1 NKHFLQ
7 KKYNDA
13 IHCYNQALKQ
23 NGEKA
28 IYYVNRALCY
38 IKLKQWDKVYQ
49 DARHCLDLDP
59 NYIKAHAYLGQYYI
73 EQQRYDEAITYFK
86 QALELCKTQ
95 NKNFGD
101 EIQRL
106 LRYAQK
112 RRFSIMEHKRIE
124 NEISLQT
131 YLRSLIQ
138 TDKERR
144 MQLRIEKYLEDKD
157 PTQSSTNTLSIL
169 KQFLSKITNRHNQQ
183 ITTNLASVVSVSPKV
198 ATTTTHNNEM
208 NVAIDQQ
215 LEQALQDIEQSA
227 DQSINEMNTLFNEVD
242 VRRKRREI
250 PEYLTCKLCY
260 DLMRDPVITPFGI
273 TYCRSCIEENL
284 YKVSHLDPIA
294 NKPLVVDQLVN
305 NLVLKEIVEKFI
317 KENEWAKIRPQKF
330 AIQYSTRLV
339 LQAFLPKE
347 PVLDMLHFVLVLI
360 AIASSFSDGVNTN
373 QCTPLSTQKNT
384 STILAQIRQ
393 EMQKEDIGL
402 YVVFADDEHGS
413 EYTQAY
419 DKRRDWLT
427 GFRGSAGTAVVSLRT
442 AALWTDSRY
451 FTQAEEQ
458 LDCANWLLMRDRD
471 PGVPTII
478 DWIVSELNQT
488 ALRPGTTAVFTST
501 SWWTSANSALKII
514 GKELRSVE
522 DLVSRIWPS
531 SERPKELQ
539 GQIFTHDIEY
549 AGETVAQKLNRTT
562 AEMKRLGATTAVISA
577 LDETAWLFNLR
588 GTDIPFNP
596 FFKSYAIIHADYQVN
611 QPELFVNLA
620 QLNVSQYPPGVRV
633 FNNSIFWSRLNQ
645 ISTNASINRI
655 MLNTKISQAILNL
668 IPENKLLLPLSN
680 SPVQR
685 IKARK
690 NAKERKGMQDCQLRD
705 AVARMKHL
713 GWLEKQLDEGKSIN
727 ETQSSDQLLVYQ
739 QQQDRFQFPSFR
751 AITASGDRAAIVHYS
766 AAPETAQL
774 ITKNKVYLLDAGSQ
788 YLDCTTDI
796 TRTHHFGVPKDL
808 EKRAYT
814 RVLQG
819 VIDIAEAVFPTG
831 TYGRSLDHLGRMS
844 LYRDGMTFGHGVGHG
859 IGHFLSVHEGPQRI
873 ASPYNALE
881 ETLADGVFLS
891 DEPGFYKPGD
901 FGIRIENDME
911 VVLANKSSYENRQY
925 LRFNTITLLPYERSL
940 IDASLLTNAQLNT
953 INQYHAKVRDI
964 LEPLLQG
971 DEAALHALHTRTA
984 SIDSIPTIPNLSY
997 I

>member
-1 NKHFLQ
+1 MSCKTGDSFGYEDHETMFVYIELAWILSTGFGNKHFLQ

-317 KENEWAKIRPQKF
+317 KENEW
-330 AIQYSTRLV
+330 
-339 LQAFLPKE
+339 
-347 PVLDMLHFVLVLI
+347 
-360 AIASSFSDGVNTN
+360 VN
-373 QCTPLSTQKNT
+373 
-384 STILAQIRQ
+384 
-393 EMQKEDIGL
+393 
-402 YVVFADDEHGS
+402 S
-413 EYTQAY
+413 EC
-419 DKRRDWLT
+419 
-427 GFRGSAGTAVVSLRT
+427 F
-442 AALWTDSRY
+442 
-451 FTQAEEQ
+451 
-458 LDCANWLLMRDRD
+458 
-471 PGVPTII
+471 
-478 DWIVSELNQT
+478 
-488 ALRPGTTAVFTST
+488 
-501 SWWTSANSALKII
+501 
-514 GKELRSVE
+514 
-522 DLVSRIWPS
+522 
-531 SERPKELQ
+531 
-539 GQIFTHDIEY
+539 
-549 AGETVAQKLNRTT
+549 
-562 AEMKRLGATTAVISA
+562 
-577 LDETAWLFNLR
+577 
-588 GTDIPFNP
+588 
-596 FFKSYAIIHADYQVN
+596 
-611 QPELFVNLA
+611 
-620 QLNVSQYPPGVRV
+620 
-633 FNNSIFWSRLNQ
+633 
-645 ISTNASINRI
+645 
-655 MLNTKISQAILNL
+655 
-668 IPENKLLLPLSN
+668 
-680 SPVQR
+680 
-685 IKARK
+685 
-690 NAKERKGMQDCQLRD
+690 
-705 AVARMKHL
+705 
-713 GWLEKQLDEGKSIN
+713 
-727 ETQSSDQLLVYQ
+727 
-739 QQQDRFQFPSFR
+739 
-751 AITASGDRAAIVHYS
+751 
-766 AAPETAQL
+766 
-774 ITKNKVYLLDAGSQ
+774 
-788 YLDCTTDI
+788 
-796 TRTHHFGVPKDL
+796 
-808 EKRAYT
+808 
-814 RVLQG
+814 
-819 VIDIAEAVFPTG
+819 
-831 TYGRSLDHLGRMS
+831 
-844 LYRDGMTFGHGVGHG
+844 
-859 IGHFLSVHEGPQRI
+859 
-873 ASPYNALE
+873 
-881 ETLADGVFLS
+881 
-891 DEPGFYKPGD
+891 
-901 FGIRIENDME
+901 
-911 VVLANKSSYENRQY
+911 
-925 LRFNTITLLPYERSL
+925 
-940 IDASLLTNAQLNT
+940 
-953 INQYHAKVRDI
+953 
-964 LEPLLQG
+964 
-971 DEAALHALHTRTA
+971 
-984 SIDSIPTIPNLSY
+984 
-997 I
+997 